1 MKNKAKIIMGIVI
14 ALVFVA
20 AVGAI
25 LFKKFAPSYTQR
37 TMEEQYKDLAKD
49 ETLICLDGFPLEEKG
64 KNIGDTMYLPLDTVI
79 DKMNERFY
87 WDKKE
92 QVLSFGQPGKR
103 ADDRGSEYDDIYCWE
118 RK

>member
-49 ETLICLDGFPLEEKG
+49 ETLIWISAGRKR
-64 KNIGDTMYLPLDTVI
+64 KNYWRYDVSAIGY
-79 DKMNERFY
+79 
-87 WDKKE
+87 
-92 QVLSFGQPGKR
+92 G
-103 ADDRGSEYDDIYCWE
+103 DR
-118 RK
+118 

>member
-49 ETLICLDGFPLEEKG
+49 ETLICLDGIFRWKKREKHWRDDVSA
-64 KNIGDTMYLPLDTVI
+64 IGTVSI
-79 DKMNERFY
+79 K
-87 WDKKE
+87 
-92 QVLSFGQPGKR
+92 
-103 ADDRGSEYDDIYCWE
+103 
-118 RK
+118 